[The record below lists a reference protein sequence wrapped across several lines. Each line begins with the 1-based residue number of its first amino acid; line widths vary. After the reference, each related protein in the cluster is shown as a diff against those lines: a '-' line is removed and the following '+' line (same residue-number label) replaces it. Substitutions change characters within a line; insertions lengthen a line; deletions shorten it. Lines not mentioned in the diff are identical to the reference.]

1 MKTRTHRCGDLRLEH
16 VGQAV
21 TVCGWV
27 DTKRDRGGVAFILLR
42 DVAGKVQLTF
52 SEEENPALLAQTKE
66 ARGEFVLS
74 AKGKVRERDD
84 NNKTRTMATGDVEIA
99 VESFEILNTAVTP
112 AIEVRDDL
120 KCDPEL
126 RLKNRFIDLRRRP
139 MQAMLQ
145 ARAKLLQAARKTLD
159 GEGFLEIETPIL
171 YKRTP
176 EGARDF
182 IVPSRA
188 YRGQFYA
195 LPQSPQLFKQLC
207 MISGLDRYYQIARCF
222 RDEDKRADRQ
232 PEFTQID
239 IEMSFPSRDDVME
252 LFEKVVANILNTLR
266 TDTMFA
272 DQPWPVRN
280 SAPINPPFE
289 RMSYE
294 TAMRDYSIDRPD
306 LRSRELVLTDLT
318 EWAKSCSFNAFKGA
332 AEKGGLVKALR
343 CPGLAE
349 GYSVGQLKNLER
361 DAKGMG
367 ASGLANLKVTASG
380 LEGGIAKFFQAAEQQ
395 AMIAALKAKPG
406 DLVLICAHEKEK
418 VVHAVMHNMRVVV
431 AEKLGLSDPS
441 KMVICWVVDFPL
453 FEYREEDEK
462 LFASHHPFT
471 LPKDVAAV
479 QAFAEACRSSSLR
492 PTISATEVDALG
504 GSLQNPDNAERER
517 DLGRGL
523 EEWYRKHWYDYF
535 EDKDGTLNYRLREH
549 TEDQLNELA
558 EEFLQEFPEVLS
570 PIEFPTPSEKV
581 KAKYGSLAKLLGLRN
596 NQYDLVCNGVE
607 IAGGSIRMHRTD
619 WQYDVFELIGIS
631 EEEAKKKFGF
641 LMSALNHGAPP
652 HGGIASGVD
661 RLLMLLLGL
670 DNIQDVIAFPKSAT
684 GRDLMIDT
692 PNEVEPALLREL
704 GVEVV
709 AKPDKA

>member
-1 MKTRTHRCGDLRLEH
+1 MKTRTHRCGDLRIEH
-16 VGQAV
+16 VGQTV

-27 DTKRDRGGVAFILLR
+27 DTKRDRGGVAFIILR

-52 SEEENPALLAQTKE
+52 SEEIDGKLLEATRE

-74 AKGKVRERDD
+74 ATGRVLAREEGNRT
-84 NNKTRTMATGDVEIA
+84 KTMATGDIEIA
-99 VESFEILNTAVTP
+99 VQKFEILNTAVTP

-126 RLKNRFIDLRRRP
+126 RLKHRFIDLRRRP

-145 ARAKLLQAARKTLD
+145 ARAKLLQAARQTLD
-159 GEGFLEIETPIL
+159 VEGFLEIETPIL

-188 YRGQFYA
+188 HQGQFYA

-252 LFEKVVANILNTLR
+252 LFEKVVANIFNTLR
-266 TDTMFA
+266 ADPTFA

-280 SAPINPPFE
+280 AAPINPPFE

-294 TAMRDYSIDRPD
+294 QAMRDYSIDRPD
-306 LRSRELVLTDLT
+306 LRSRDLVLTDLT
-318 EWAKSCSFNAFKGA
+318 EWASKCSFNAFKGA

-349 GYSVGQLKNLER
+349 GFSTGQLKNLER

-367 ASGLANLKVTASG
+367 AAGLANLKVNASG
-380 LEGGIAKFFQAAEQQ
+380 LEGGIAKFIPGAEQQ
-395 AMIAALKAKPG
+395 SMIAALKAKPG

-418 VVHAVMHNMRVVV
+418 VVHAVMHNMRLVV
-431 AEKLGLSDPS
+431 AEKLGLNDPS

-453 FEYREEDEK
+453 FEYREEDSK

-471 LPKDVAAV
+471 LPQDAKRVHEMAEVSRKGVEGTPVARMLKAGV
-479 QAFAEACRSSSLR
+479 KLDE
-492 PTISATEVDALG
+492 I
-504 GSLQNPDNAERER
+504 
-517 DLGRGL
+517 
-523 EEWYRKHWYDYF
+523 
-535 EDKDGTLNYRLREH
+535 LN
-549 TEDQLNELA
+549 
-558 EEFLQEFPEVLS
+558 
-570 PIEFPTPSEKV
+570 
-581 KAKYGSLAKLLGLRN
+581 LRN

-619 WQYDVFELIGIS
+619 WQADVFELIGITQA
-631 EEEAKKKFGF
+631 EAEKKFGF
-641 LMSALNHGAPP
+641 LLSALAHGAPP

-670 DNIQDVIAFPKSAT
+670 DNIADVIAFPKSAT

-692 PNEVEPALLREL
+692 PNEVEPALLDEL
-704 GVEVV
+704 GVKMV
-709 AKPDKA
+709 ARPAKG

>member
-1 MKTRTHRCGDLRLEH
+1 MKTRTHRCGDLRVEH
-16 VGQAV
+16 VGQTV

-52 SEEENPALLAQTKE
+52 AEEINPELLAATKE
-66 ARGEFVLS
+66 VRHEFVIT
-74 AKGKVRERDD
+74 ATGKVRERDAE
-84 NNKTRTMATGDVEIA
+84 NKTTTMASGDIEIA

-120 KCDPEL
+120 KCDSEL
-126 RLKNRFIDLRRRP
+126 RLKHRFIDLRRRP

-145 ARAKLLQAARKTLD
+145 ARAKLLECARETLG
-159 GEGFLEIETPIL
+159 GEGFLEVETPVL

-188 YRGQFYA
+188 HRGQFYA

-207 MISGLDRYYQIARCF
+207 MISGLDRYYQVARCF

-239 IEMSFPSRDDVME
+239 IEMSFPTRDDVME
-252 LFEKVVANILNTLR
+252 LFEKVVGNVFKGIREDAR
-266 TDTMFA
+266 FK
-272 DQPWPVRN
+272 DQSWPVL
-280 SAPINPPFE
+280 SGSEVSPPFE

-294 TAMRDYSIDRPD
+294 QAMRDYSIDRPD
-306 LRSRELVLTDLT
+306 LRSRDLKLTDLT
-318 EWAKSCSFNAFKGA
+318 GWAAGCSFNAFKGV
-332 AEKGGLVKALR
+332 AEKQGLVKALR
-343 CPGLAE
+343 CPGLAD
-349 GYSVGQLKNLER
+349 GFSTGQLKNLER

-367 ASGLANLKVTASG
+367 ATGLANLKVTDAG
-380 LEGGIAKFFQAAEQQ
+380 LEGGIAKFIPEAEQK
-395 AMIAALKAKPG
+395 AMIDGVGAKPG
-406 DLVLICAHEKEK
+406 DLLLICAHEKHK
-418 VVHAVMHNMRVVV
+418 IVHAVMHNMRLLI
-431 AEKLGLSDPS
+431 AEKLGLHDNS
-441 KMVICWVVDFPL
+441 KFAICWIIDFPL

-471 LPKDVAAV
+471 LPQDVARV
-479 QAFAEACRSSSLR
+479 REMAEISRKGGEPHPVARMLR
-492 PTISATEVDALG
+492 G
-504 GSLQNPDNAERER
+504 GVKI
-517 DLGRGL
+517 
-523 EEWYRKHWYDYF
+523 EEI
-535 EDKDGTLNYRLREH
+535 
-549 TEDQLNELA
+549 LA
-558 EEFLQEFPEVLS
+558 
-570 PIEFPTPSEKV
+570 
-581 KAKYGSLAKLLGLRN
+581 LRN
-596 NQYDLVCNGVE
+596 NQYDLVINGIE

-619 WQYDVFELIGIS
+619 DQADVFELVGIGK
-631 EEEAKKKFGF
+631 EEADKKFGF
-641 LMSALNHGAPP
+641 LMSALDHGAPP

-692 PNEVEPALLREL
+692 PNDVEPALLDEL
-704 GVEVV
+704 GVKMIP
-709 AKPDKA
+709 KPEK

>member
-1 MKTRTHRCGDLRLEH
+1 MKTRTHRCGELRIEH
-16 VGQAV
+16 VGQTV

-42 DVAGKVQLTF
+42 DVAGKAQLTF
-52 SEEENPALLAQTKE
+52 AEEIDKDLLAATKE
-66 ARGEFVLS
+66 VRHEFVIT
-74 AKGKVRERDD
+74 ATGKVRERDD
-84 NNKTRTMATGDVEIA
+84 ENKTNTMASGDVEVA
-99 VESFEILNTAVTP
+99 VESFEILNTAITP

-126 RLKNRFIDLRRRP
+126 RLKHRFIDLRRRP

-145 ARAKLLQAARKTLD
+145 ARAKLIASARNTLE
-159 GEGFLEIETPIL
+159 GEGFLDVETPVL

-207 MISGLDRYYQIARCF
+207 MISGLDRYFQIARCF

-239 IEMSFPSRDDVME
+239 IEMSFPTRDDVME
-252 LFEKVVANILNTLR
+252 LFEKVVSNVFKDIR
-266 TDTMFA
+266 EDERFA
-272 DQPWPVRN
+272 DQQWPVLGETEVQ
-280 SAPINPPFE
+280 PPFE

-294 TAMRDYSIDRPD
+294 QAMRDYSIDRPD
-306 LRSRELVLTDLT
+306 LRSRELMLTDLT
-318 EWAKSCSFNAFKGA
+318 EWARACSFNAFKGV
-332 AEKGGLVKALR
+332 AEKEGLVKGLR
-343 CPGLAE
+343 CPGLAGE
-349 GYSVGQLKNLER
+349 FSTGQLKNLER

-367 ASGLANLKVTASG
+367 AAGLANLKVTEAG
-380 LEGGIAKFFQAAEQQ
+380 LEGGIAKFIPEPEQKSMIEAFKAE
-395 AMIAALKAKPG
+395 PG
-406 DLVLICAHEKEK
+406 DLLLICAHVKHK
-418 VVHAVMHNMRVVV
+418 VVHAVMHNMRLLI
-431 AEKLGLSDPS
+431 AEKLGLHDNS
-441 KMVICWVVDFPL
+441 KFAIVWIVDFPL
-453 FEYREEDEK
+453 FEYREEDHK

-479 QAFAEACRSSSLR
+479 ARLAGLVRGNRSRDQQIIDQHLETTAATDSILR
-492 PTISATEVDALG
+492 QHETPML
-504 GSLQNPDNAERER
+504 L
-517 DLGRGL
+517 L
-523 EEWYRKHWYDYF
+523 EENGVSK
-535 EDKDGTLNYRLREH
+535 K
-549 TEDQLNELA
+549 
-558 EEFLQEFPEVLS
+558 EVL
-570 PIEFPTPSEKV
+570 
-581 KAKYGSLAKLLGLRN
+581 ALRN
-596 NQYDLVCNGVE
+596 NQYDLVINGIE

-619 WQYDVFELIGIS
+619 YQADVFELIGIGN
-631 EEEAKKKFGF
+631 EEADRKFGF

-692 PNEVEPALLREL
+692 PNDVEPALLDEL
-704 GVEVV
+704 GIKMIP
-709 AKPDKA
+709 KPEK

>member
-1 MKTRTHRCGDLRLEH
+1 MKTRTHRCGELRKAH
-16 VGQAV
+16 IGQAV

-27 DTKRDRGGVAFILLR
+27 DVKRDRGGVVFILLR
-42 DVAGKVQLTF
+42 DVSGKVQLTF
-52 SEEENPALLAQTKE
+52 TEQHNKALVDQTRE
-66 ARGEFVLS
+66 ARHEYVIS
-74 AKGKVRERDD
+74 ATGKVTERDAE
-84 NNKTRTMATGDVEIA
+84 NRTDKLATGEVEIM
-99 VESFEILNTAVTP
+99 VESFEVLNTAVTP

-145 ARAKLLQAARKTLD
+145 ARAALVAAARKTLEA
-159 GEGFLEIETPIL
+159 EGFLDIETPIL

-188 YRGQFYA
+188 HQGQFYA

-239 IEMSFPSRDDVME
+239 LEMSFPTRDDVME
-252 LFEKVVANILNTLR
+252 LFEKVVVAVVDALQSDARLR
-266 TDTMFA
+266 DM
-272 DQPWPVRN
+272 DWPVLKAGKL
-280 SAPINPPFE
+280 SLPFE
-289 RMSYE
+289 RMDYE

-306 LRSRELVLTDLT
+306 LRSRDLRLTDLT
-318 EWAKSCSFNAFKGA
+318 GWARTCSFNAFKGT
-332 AEKGGLVKALR
+332 AENGGLVKGLR
-343 CPGLAE
+343 CPGMAE
-349 GYSVGQLKNLER
+349 AFSTGQLKNLER

-367 ASGLANLKVTASG
+367 ATGLANLKVTSNPAG
-380 LEGGIAKFFQAAEQQ
+380 NGGALGGGIAKFIPEAEQK
-395 AMIAALKAKPG
+395 AMIAAFNAQPG
-406 DLVLICAHEKEK
+406 DLLLICAHEKHK
-418 VVHAVMHNMRVVV
+418 IVHAVMHNMRVLI
-431 AEKLGLSDPS
+431 AEKLGLSDPA
-441 KMVICWVVDFPL
+441 KFAITWVVDFPL

-471 LPKDVAAV
+471 LPQKAARV
-479 QAFAEACRSSSLR
+479 
-492 PTISATEVDALG
+492 
-504 GSLQNPDNAERER
+504 
-517 DLGRGL
+517 
-523 EEWYRKHWYDYF
+523 H
-535 EDKDGTLNYRLREH
+535 
-549 TEDQLNELA
+549 ELA
-558 EEFLQEFPEVLS
+558 EISRKGREPHPVARMLHGG
-570 PIEFPTPSEKV
+570 V
-581 KAKYGSLAKLLGLRN
+581 KLEEILALRN

-619 WQYDVFELIGIS
+619 WQADVFELIGIS
-631 EEEAKKKFGF
+631 KEEANKKFGF
-641 LMSALNHGAPP
+641 LMSALDHGAPP

-670 DNIQDVIAFPKSAT
+670 DNIADVIAFPKSAT

-692 PNEVEPALLREL
+692 PNEVEPALLKEL
-704 GVEVV
+704 AIELAAG
-709 AKPDKA
+709 KRS

>member
-1 MKTRTHRCGDLRLEH
+1 MKTRTHRCGDLRVEH
-16 VGQAV
+16 VGQTV

-52 SEEENPALLAQTKE
+52 AEEINPELLAATKE
-66 ARGEFVLS
+66 VRHEFVIT
-74 AKGKVRERDD
+74 ATGKVRERDAE
-84 NNKTRTMATGDVEIA
+84 NKTTTMASGDIEIA

-126 RLKNRFIDLRRRP
+126 RLKHRFIDLRRRP

-145 ARAKLLQAARKTLD
+145 ARAKLLECARETLG
-159 GEGFLEIETPIL
+159 GEGFLEVETPVL

-188 YRGQFYA
+188 HRGQFYA

-207 MISGLDRYYQIARCF
+207 MISGLDRYYQVARCF

-239 IEMSFPSRDDVME
+239 IEMSFPTRDDVME
-252 LFEKVVANILNTLR
+252 LFEKVVGNVFKGIREDAR
-266 TDTMFA
+266 FK
-272 DQPWPVRN
+272 DQSWPVL
-280 SAPINPPFE
+280 SGSEVSPPFE

-294 TAMRDYSIDRPD
+294 QAMRDYSIDRPD
-306 LRSRELVLTDLT
+306 LRSRDLKLTDLT
-318 EWAKSCSFNAFKGA
+318 GWAAACSFNAFKGV
-332 AEKGGLVKALR
+332 AEKQGLVKALR
-343 CPGLAE
+343 CPGLAD
-349 GYSVGQLKNLER
+349 GFSTGQLKNLER

-367 ASGLANLKVTASG
+367 ATGLANLKVTDAG
-380 LEGGIAKFFQAAEQQ
+380 LEGGIAKFIPEAEQK
-395 AMIAALKAKPG
+395 AMIEGIGAKPG
-406 DLVLICAHEKEK
+406 DLLLICAHEKHK
-418 VVHAVMHNMRVVV
+418 IVHAVMHNMRLLI
-431 AEKLGLSDPS
+431 AEKLGLHDNS
-441 KMVICWVVDFPL
+441 KFAICWIIDFPL
-453 FEYREEDEK
+453 FEYREDDEK

-471 LPKDVAAV
+471 LPQDVQRV
-479 QAFAEACRSSSLR
+479 HEMAEACRTPEHRLKGLALLNMNSMESTVEAAESL
-492 PTISATEVDALG
+492 S
-504 GSLQNPDNAERER
+504 
-517 DLGRGL
+517 
-523 EEWYRKHWYDYF
+523 
-535 EDKDGTLNYRLREH
+535 
-549 TEDQLNELA
+549 
-558 EEFLQEFPEVLS
+558 EVLDA
-570 PIEFPTPSEKV
+570 IEPEHRKFAENPNIEADGIVEENARDRILGLPSVWKLRSAGYSVEEI
-581 KAKYGSLAKLLGLRN
+581 LALRN
-596 NQYDLVCNGVE
+596 NQYDLVINGIE

-619 WQYDVFELIGIS
+619 DQADVFELVGIGK
-631 EEEAKKKFGF
+631 EEADKKFGF
-641 LMSALNHGAPP
+641 LMSALDHGAPP

-692 PNEVEPALLREL
+692 PNDVEPALLDEL
-704 GVEVV
+704 GVKMIP
-709 AKPDKA
+709 KPEK

>member
-74 AKGKVRERDD
+74 ARGKVRERDD
-84 NNKTRTMATGDVEIA
+84 SNKTKTMASGDVEIA

-252 LFEKVVANILNTLR
+252 LFEQVVANILNTLR
-266 TDTMFA
+266 TEPVFA

-280 SAPINPPFE
+280 SGAVKPPFE
-289 RMSYE
+289 RMTYE
-294 TAMRDYSIDRPD
+294 QAMRDYSIDRPD

-318 EWAKSCSFNAFKGA
+318 PWAATCSFNAFKGVA
-332 AEKGGLVKALR
+332 TKTGLVKALR
-343 CPGLAE
+343 CPGLGDAF
-349 GYSVGQLKNLER
+349 STGQLKNLER

-367 ASGLANLKVTASG
+367 ATGLANLKVTAAG
-380 LEGGIAKFFQAAEQQ
+380 LDGGIAKFIPAAEQK
-395 AMIAALKAKPG
+395 AMIAALKAQPG
-406 DLVLICAHEKEK
+406 DLVLICAHEKHK
-418 VVHAVMHNMRVVV
+418 IVHAVMHNMRLVV
-431 AEKLGLSDPS
+431 AEKLGLNDNT
-441 KMVICWVVDFPL
+441 KFAITWVVDFPL

-471 LPKDVAAV
+471 LPQDFKRVHEM
-479 QAFAEACRSSSLR
+479 AEISRKSSEPHPVGRMLK
-492 PTISATEVDALG
+492 G
-504 GSLQNPDNAERER
+504 G
-517 DLGRGL
+517 
-523 EEWYRKHWYDYF
+523 
-535 EDKDGTLNYRLREH
+535 
-549 TEDQLNELA
+549 
-558 EEFLQEFPEVLS
+558 
-570 PIEFPTPSEKV
+570 V
-581 KAKYGSLAKLLGLRN
+581 KLDEIIALRN

-619 WQYDVFELIGIS
+619 MQADVFELVGIGK
-631 EEEAKKKFGF
+631 EEAEKKFGF

-692 PNEVEPALLREL
+692 PNEVEPALLEEL
-704 GVEVV
+704 GIKMIP
-709 AKPDKA
+709 KPEKT

>member
-16 VGQAV
+16 VGQTA

-52 SEEENPALLAQTKE
+52 AEEINPDLLAATKE
-66 ARGEFVLS
+66 VRGEFVLR
-74 AKGKVRERDD
+74 ATGKVRERDTE
-84 NNKTRTMATGDVEIA
+84 NKTQTMASGDVEIA
-99 VESFEILNTAVTP
+99 VDSFEILNTAVTP

-126 RLKNRFIDLRRRP
+126 RLKHRFIDLRRRP

-145 ARAKLLQAARKTLD
+145 ARARLVSSARATLEA
-159 GEGFLEIETPIL
+159 EGFLDVETPVL

-188 YRGQFYA
+188 HRGQFYA

-207 MISGLDRYYQIARCF
+207 MISGLDRYFQIARCF

-239 IEMSFPSRDDVME
+239 IEMSFPTRDDVME
-252 LFEKVVANILNTLR
+252 LFEKVVGNVFKEIREDAR
-266 TDTMFA
+266 FK
-272 DQPWPVRN
+272 DQSWPVL
-280 SAPINPPFE
+280 SGSEVSPPFE

-294 TAMRDYSIDRPD
+294 QAMRDFSIDRPD
-306 LRSRELVLTDLT
+306 LRSRDLKLTDLT
-318 EWAKSCSFNAFKGA
+318 DWAAGCTFNAFKGV
-332 AEKGGLVKALR
+332 AEKQGLVKALR
-343 CPGLAE
+343 CPGLGE
-349 GYSVGQLKNLER
+349 GFSTGQLKNLER

-367 ASGLANLKVTASG
+367 AAGLANLKVTDAG
-380 LEGGIAKFFQAAEQQ
+380 LEGGIAKFIPEPEQK
-395 AMIAALKAKPG
+395 AMIEACKAKPG
-406 DLVLICAHEKEK
+406 DLLLICAHEKHK
-418 VVHAVMHNMRVVV
+418 IVHAVMHNMRLLI
-431 AEKLGLSDPS
+431 AEKLGLHDNS
-441 KMVICWVVDFPL
+441 KFAIVWIVDFPL

-471 LPKDVAAV
+471 LPQDVARV
-479 QAFAEACRSSSLR
+479 HEMAEISRKGGEPHPVARMLR
-492 PTISATEVDALG
+492 G
-504 GSLQNPDNAERER
+504 GVKI
-517 DLGRGL
+517 
-523 EEWYRKHWYDYF
+523 EEI
-535 EDKDGTLNYRLREH
+535 
-549 TEDQLNELA
+549 LA
-558 EEFLQEFPEVLS
+558 
-570 PIEFPTPSEKV
+570 
-581 KAKYGSLAKLLGLRN
+581 LRN
-596 NQYDLVCNGVE
+596 NQYDLVVNGIE

-619 WQYDVFELIGIS
+619 NQADVFELVGIGK
-631 EEEAKKKFGF
+631 EEADKKFGF
-641 LMSALNHGAPP
+641 LMSALDHGAPP

-692 PNEVEPALLREL
+692 PNDVELALLEEL
-704 GVEVV
+704 GVKMIP
-709 AKPDKA
+709 KPEK

>member
-1 MKTRTHRCGDLRLEH
+1 MKTRTHRCGELRKAH
-16 VGQAV
+16 IGQAV

-27 DTKRDRGGVAFILLR
+27 DVKRDRGGVVFILLR
-42 DVAGKVQLTF
+42 DVSGKVQLTF
-52 SEEENPALLAQTKE
+52 TEQHNKALVDQTRE
-66 ARGEFVLS
+66 ARHEYVIS
-74 AKGKVRERDD
+74 AMGKVTERDAE
-84 NNKTRTMATGDVEIA
+84 NRTDKLATGEVEIM
-99 VESFEILNTAVTP
+99 VESFEVLNTAVTP

-145 ARAKLLQAARKTLD
+145 ARAALVGAARRTLEA
-159 GEGFLEIETPIL
+159 EGFLDIETPIL

-188 YRGQFYA
+188 HQGQFYA

-239 IEMSFPSRDDVME
+239 LEMSFPTRDDVME
-252 LFEKVVANILNTLR
+252 LFEKVVVAVVNALQSDARLQDMDWPVLKAGKLR
-266 TDTMFA
+266 T
-272 DQPWPVRN
+272 
-280 SAPINPPFE
+280 PFE
-289 RMSYE
+289 RMDYE

-306 LRSRELVLTDLT
+306 LRSRDLRLTDLT
-318 EWAKSCSFNAFKGA
+318 RWARTCSFNAFKGT
-332 AEKGGLVKALR
+332 AEKDGLVKGLR
-343 CPGLAE
+343 CPGMAE
-349 GYSVGQLKNLER
+349 SFSTGQLKNLER

-367 ASGLANLKVTASG
+367 ATGLANLKVSAAG
-380 LEGGIAKFFQAAEQQ
+380 LEGGIAKFIPEAEQK
-395 AMIAALKAKPG
+395 AMIAAFGAQPG
-406 DLVLICAHEKEK
+406 DLLLICAHEKHK
-418 VVHAVMHNMRVVV
+418 IVHAVMHNMRVLI
-431 AEKLGLSDPS
+431 AEKLGLSDPA
-441 KMVICWVVDFPL
+441 KFAITWVVDFPL

-471 LPKDVAAV
+471 LPQNAARVHEMAEISRKGREPHPVA
-479 QAFAEACRSSSLR
+479 RMLH
-492 PTISATEVDALG
+492 G
-504 GSLQNPDNAERER
+504 GVK
-517 DLGRGL
+517 L
-523 EEWYRKHWYDYF
+523 EEI
-535 EDKDGTLNYRLREH
+535 
-549 TEDQLNELA
+549 LA
-558 EEFLQEFPEVLS
+558 
-570 PIEFPTPSEKV
+570 
-581 KAKYGSLAKLLGLRN
+581 LRN

-619 WQYDVFELIGIS
+619 WQADVFELIGITK
-631 EEEAKKKFGF
+631 EEASKKFGF
-641 LMSALNHGAPP
+641 LMSALDHGAPP

-670 DNIQDVIAFPKSAT
+670 DNIADVIAFPKSAS

-692 PNEVEPALLREL
+692 PNEVEPALLKEL
-704 GVEVV
+704 AIEVAAV
-709 AKPDKA
+709 KRT

>member
-1 MKTRTHRCGDLRLEH
+1 MKTRTHRCGDLRVEH
-16 VGQAV
+16 VGQTV

-52 SEEENPALLAQTKE
+52 AEEINPELLAATKE
-66 ARGEFVLS
+66 VRHEFVIT
-74 AKGKVRERDD
+74 ATGKVRERDAE
-84 NNKTRTMATGDVEIA
+84 NKTTTMASGDIEIA

-126 RLKNRFIDLRRRP
+126 RLKHRFIDLRRRP

-145 ARAKLLQAARKTLD
+145 ARAKLLECARETLG
-159 GEGFLEIETPIL
+159 GEGFLEVETPVL

-188 YRGQFYA
+188 HRGQFYA

-207 MISGLDRYYQIARCF
+207 MISGLDRYYQVARCF

-239 IEMSFPSRDDVME
+239 IEMSFPTRDDVME
-252 LFEKVVANILNTLR
+252 LFEKVVGNVFKGIREDAR
-266 TDTMFA
+266 FK
-272 DQPWPVRN
+272 DQSWPVL
-280 SAPINPPFE
+280 SGSEVSPPFE

-294 TAMRDYSIDRPD
+294 QAMRDYSIDRPD
-306 LRSRELVLTDLT
+306 LRSRDLKLTDLT
-318 EWAKSCSFNAFKGA
+318 GWAAGCSFNAFKGV
-332 AEKGGLVKALR
+332 AEKQGLVKALR
-343 CPGLAE
+343 CPGLVD
-349 GYSVGQLKNLER
+349 GFSTGQLKNLER

-367 ASGLANLKVTASG
+367 ATGLANLKVTDAG
-380 LEGGIAKFFQAAEQQ
+380 LEGGIAKFIPEAEQK
-395 AMIAALKAKPG
+395 AMIDGVGAKPG
-406 DLVLICAHEKEK
+406 DLLLICAHEKHK
-418 VVHAVMHNMRVVV
+418 IVHAVMHNMRLLI
-431 AEKLGLSDPS
+431 AEKLGLHDNS
-441 KMVICWVVDFPL
+441 KFAICWIIDFPL

-471 LPKDVAAV
+471 LPQDVARV
-479 QAFAEACRSSSLR
+479 REMAEISRKGGEPHPVARMLR
-492 PTISATEVDALG
+492 G
-504 GSLQNPDNAERER
+504 GVKI
-517 DLGRGL
+517 
-523 EEWYRKHWYDYF
+523 EEI
-535 EDKDGTLNYRLREH
+535 
-549 TEDQLNELA
+549 LA
-558 EEFLQEFPEVLS
+558 
-570 PIEFPTPSEKV
+570 
-581 KAKYGSLAKLLGLRN
+581 LRN
-596 NQYDLVCNGVE
+596 NQYDLVINGIE

-619 WQYDVFELIGIS
+619 DQADVFELVGIGK
-631 EEEAKKKFGF
+631 EEADKKFGF
-641 LMSALNHGAPP
+641 LMSALDHGAPP

-692 PNEVEPALLREL
+692 PNDVEPALLDEL
-704 GVEVV
+704 GVKMIP
-709 AKPDKA
+709 KPEK

>member
-1 MKTRTHRCGDLRLEH
+1 MKTRTHRCGELRLEH
-16 VGQAV
+16 VGQTV

-42 DVAGKVQLTF
+42 DVAGKAQLTF
-52 SEEENPALLAQTKE
+52 AEEIDKDLLAATKE
-66 ARGEFVLS
+66 VRHEFVIT
-74 AKGKVRERDD
+74 ATGKVRERDD
-84 NNKTRTMATGDVEIA
+84 ENKTDTMATGEVEIA

-126 RLKNRFIDLRRRP
+126 RLKHRFVDLRRRP

-145 ARAKLLQAARKTLD
+145 ARAKLIASARNTLE
-159 GEGFLEIETPIL
+159 GEGFLDVETPVL

-188 YRGQFYA
+188 HRGQFYA

-207 MISGLDRYYQIARCF
+207 MISGLDRYFQIARCF

-239 IEMSFPSRDDVME
+239 IEMSFPTRDDVME
-252 LFEKVVANILNTLR
+252 LFEKVVANVFSDIR
-266 TDTMFA
+266 RDERFK
-272 DQPWPVRN
+272 DQSWPVL
-280 SAPINPPFE
+280 SESDVQPPFE

-294 TAMRDYSIDRPD
+294 QAMRDYSIDRPD
-306 LRSRELVLTDLT
+306 LRSRDLVLTDLT
-318 EWAKSCSFNAFKGA
+318 EWSRDCSFNAFKGVA
-332 AEKGGLVKALR
+332 GKEGLIKGLR
-343 CPGLAE
+343 CPGM
-349 GYSVGQLKNLER
+349 GDTFSTGQLKNLER

-367 ASGLANLKVTASG
+367 ATGLANLKVTAAG
-380 LEGGIAKFFQAAEQQ
+380 LEGGIAKFIPEPEQK
-395 AMIAALKAKPG
+395 AMIAACKAEAG
-406 DLVLICAHEKEK
+406 DLLLICAHEKHK
-418 VVHAVMHNMRVVV
+418 IVHAVMHNMRLLI
-431 AEKLGLSDPS
+431 AEKLGLNDNS
-441 KMVICWVVDFPL
+441 KFAIVWIVDFPL
-453 FEYREEDEK
+453 FEYREEDHK

-471 LPKDVAAV
+471 LPQDVDKVRTFAA
-479 QAFAEACRSSSLR
+479 
-492 PTISATEVDALG
+492 ISRKPGEGTPIQKLAADGVD
-504 GSLQNPDNAERER
+504 
-517 DLGRGL
+517 
-523 EEWYRKHWYDYF
+523 
-535 EDKDGTLNYRLREH
+535 LREVF
-549 TEDQLNELA
+549 A
-558 EEFLQEFPEVLS
+558 
-570 PIEFPTPSEKV
+570 
-581 KAKYGSLAKLLGLRN
+581 LRN
-596 NQYDLVCNGVE
+596 NQYDLVVNGIE

-619 WQYDVFELIGIS
+619 YQADIFELIGINK
-631 EEEAKKKFGF
+631 EEADKKFGF

-692 PNEVEPALLREL
+692 PNDVEPALLVEL
-704 GVEVV
+704 GIQSVP
-709 AKPDKA
+709 KPQD

>member
-1 MKTRTHRCGDLRLEH
+1 MKTRTHRCGDLGKEH
-16 VGQAV
+16 VGQTV

-52 SEEENPALLAQTKE
+52 AEEINPELLQATRE

-74 AKGKVRERDD
+74 ATGKVRERD
-84 NNKTRTMATGDVEIA
+84 NENKTTTIATGEIEIA

-126 RLKNRFIDLRRRP
+126 RLKHRFIDLRRRP

-145 ARAKLLQAARKTLD
+145 ARAKLISAARATLEA
-159 GEGFLEIETPIL
+159 EGFLDVETPIL

-188 YRGQFYA
+188 HRGQFYA

-207 MISGLDRYYQIARCF
+207 MISGLDRYFQIARCF

-239 IEMSFPSRDDVME
+239 IEMSFVNRDEVMA
-252 LFEKVVANILNTLR
+252 LFEKVVAAVFKALR
-266 TDTMFA
+266 E
-272 DQPWPVRN
+272 DQRFKDQAWPVL
-280 SAPINPPFE
+280 SESSVAPPFE

-294 TAMRDYSIDRPD
+294 QAMRDYSIDRPD
-306 LRSRELVLTDLT
+306 LRSRELKLTDLT
-318 EWAKSCSFNAFKGA
+318 QWAAGCSFNAFKGV
-332 AEKGGLVKALR
+332 AEKGGLVKGLR
-343 CPGLAE
+343 CPGMAE
-349 GYSVGQLKNLER
+349 QFSTGQLKNLER

-367 ASGLANLKVTASG
+367 AAGLANLAVVGTRGSVS
-380 LEGGIAKFFQAAEQQ
+380 LQGGIAKFIPEAEQQ
-395 AMIAALKAKPG
+395 AMIAAFGAQPG
-406 DLVLICAHEKEK
+406 DLLLICAHEKHK
-418 VVHAVMHNMRVVV
+418 VVHAVMHNMRLLI
-431 AEKLGLSDPS
+431 ADKLGLSDNS
-441 KMVICWVVDFPL
+441 KFAICWVVDFPL

-471 LPKDVAAV
+471 LPQDAGRVAEMAGISRKGHEPHPV
-479 QAFAEACRSSSLR
+479 ARMLR
-492 PTISATEVDALG
+492 G
-504 GSLQNPDNAERER
+504 GVK
-517 DLGRGL
+517 L
-523 EEWYRKHWYDYF
+523 EEV
-535 EDKDGTLNYRLREH
+535 
-549 TEDQLNELA
+549 LA
-558 EEFLQEFPEVLS
+558 
-570 PIEFPTPSEKV
+570 
-581 KAKYGSLAKLLGLRN
+581 LRN
-596 NQYDLVCNGVE
+596 NQYDLVINGIE

-619 WQYDVFELIGIS
+619 WQADVFELIGIS
-631 EEEAKKKFGF
+631 KEEADKKFGF
-641 LMSALNHGAPP
+641 LMSALAHGAPP

-661 RLLMLLLGL
+661 RFLMLLLGL
-670 DNIQDVIAFPKSAT
+670 DNIADVIAFPKSAT

-692 PNEVEPALLREL
+692 PNEVEPVLLDEL
-704 GVEVV
+704 GVKMV
-709 AKPDKA
+709 AKPDK

>member
-1 MKTRTHRCGDLRLEH
+1 MKTRTHRCGDLRIDH
-16 VGQAV
+16 VGKTV

-52 SEEENPALLAQTKE
+52 AEEIDRELLAHTKDVRHE
-66 ARGEFVLS
+66 YVITAT
-74 AKGKVRERDD
+74 GKVREREQE
-84 NNKTRTMATGDVEIA
+84 NRTTTMASGDIEIA
-99 VESFEILNTAVTP
+99 VESFEILNQAVTP

-126 RLKNRFIDLRRRP
+126 RLRHRFIDLRRRP

-145 ARAKLLQAARKTLD
+145 ARAKLIAAARQTL
-159 GEGFLEIETPIL
+159 EAAGFLDVETPVL

-188 YRGQFYA
+188 HRGQFYA

-239 IEMSFPSRDDVME
+239 LEMSFPSRDDVME
-252 LFEKVVANILNTLR
+252 LFENVVAAIFHAVQSDPR
-266 TDTMFA
+266 FA
-272 DQPWPVRN
+272 DQDWPVRKAGIVN
-280 SAPINPPFE
+280 TPFE
-289 RMSYE
+289 RMSFE
-294 TAMRDYSIDRPD
+294 HAMRDYSIDRPD
-306 LRSRELVLTDLT
+306 LRSRDLRLTDLT
-318 EWAKSCSFNAFKGA
+318 DWAKGCSFNAFKGVA
-332 AEKGGLVKALR
+332 DKGGLVKGLR
-343 CPGLAE
+343 CPGLGDAF
-349 GYSVGQLKNLER
+349 STGQLKNLER

-367 ASGLANLKVTASG
+367 AAGLANLKVGAAPSG
-380 LEGGIAKFFQAAEQQ
+380 GPAGGAVLEGGIAKFIPEGEQK
-395 AMIAALKAKPG
+395 AMIEACNAKPG
-406 DLVLICAHEKEK
+406 DLLLICAHEKHRI
-418 VVHAVMHNMRVVV
+418 VHAVMHNMRLLI
-431 AEKLGLSDPS
+431 AEKLGLHDNT
-441 KMVICWVVDFPL
+441 KFAICWIVDFPL

-471 LPKDVAAV
+471 LPQD
-479 QAFAEACRSSSLR
+479 
-492 PTISATEVDALG
+492 VDAVRKFAAICRKPG
-504 GSLQNPDNAERER
+504 DGSPMGKLAA
-517 DLGRGL
+517 
-523 EEWYRKHWYDYF
+523 
-535 EDKDGTLNYRLREH
+535 DGVDLRE
-549 TEDQLNELA
+549 
-558 EEFLQEFPEVLS
+558 VLD
-570 PIEFPTPSEKV
+570 
-581 KAKYGSLAKLLGLRN
+581 LRN
-596 NQYDLVCNGVE
+596 NQYDLVINGIE

-619 WQYDVFELIGIS
+619 WQADVFELIGIGKD
-631 EEEAKKKFGF
+631 EAEKKFGF

-652 HGGIASGVD
+652 HGGIACGVD

-692 PNEVEPALLREL
+692 PNDVEAALLDEL
-704 GVEVV
+704 GIKMQP
-709 AKPDKA
+709 KPEK

>member
-1 MKTRTHRCGDLRLEH
+1 MKTRTHRCGELRREH
-16 VGQAV
+16 VGQTV

-52 SEEENPALLAQTKE
+52 AEEINKDLLAATKE
-66 ARGEFVLS
+66 VRHEFVIT
-74 AKGKVRERDD
+74 ATGKVRERDD
-84 NNKTRTMATGDVEIA
+84 ENKTTTMATGDVEVA

-126 RLKNRFIDLRRRP
+126 RLKHRFIDLRRRP

-145 ARAKLLQAARKTLD
+145 ARAKLIASARNTLE
-159 GEGFLEIETPIL
+159 GEGFLDVETPVL

-207 MISGLDRYYQIARCF
+207 MISGLDRYFQIARCF

-239 IEMSFPSRDDVME
+239 IEMSFPTRDDVME
-252 LFEKVVANILNTLR
+252 LFEKVVANVFSDIR
-266 TDTMFA
+266 RDERFK
-272 DQPWPVRN
+272 DQSWPVL
-280 SAPINPPFE
+280 SESDVKPPFE

-294 TAMRDYSIDRPD
+294 QAMRDYSIDRPD

-318 EWAKSCSFNAFKGA
+318 EWARACSFNAFKGV
-332 AEKGGLVKALR
+332 AEKEGLVKGLR
-343 CPGLAE
+343 CPGMGE
-349 GYSVGQLKNLER
+349 TFSTGQLKNLER

-367 ASGLANLKVTASG
+367 AAGLANLKVTDAG
-380 LEGGIAKFFQAAEQQ
+380 LEGGIAKFIPEPEQK
-395 AMIAALKAKPG
+395 AMIEAFKAEPG
-406 DLVLICAHEKEK
+406 DLLLICAHEKHK
-418 VVHAVMHNMRVVV
+418 IVHAVMHNMRLLI
-431 AEKLGLSDPS
+431 AEKLGLHDNS
-441 KMVICWVVDFPL
+441 KFAIVWIVDFPL
-453 FEYREEDEK
+453 FEYREEDHK

-471 LPKDVAAV
+471 LPQDVDKVRTFAA
-479 QAFAEACRSSSLR
+479 
-492 PTISATEVDALG
+492 IS
-504 GSLQNPDNAERER
+504 
-517 DLGRGL
+517 
-523 EEWYRKHWYDYF
+523 RKPG
-535 EDKDGTLNYRLREH
+535 DGTPIQKLAADGVDLREVF
-549 TEDQLNELA
+549 A
-558 EEFLQEFPEVLS
+558 
-570 PIEFPTPSEKV
+570 
-581 KAKYGSLAKLLGLRN
+581 LRN
-596 NQYDLVCNGVE
+596 NQYDLVINGIE

-619 WQYDVFELIGIS
+619 YQADVFELIGIGK
-631 EEEAKKKFGF
+631 EEADKKFGF

-692 PNEVEPALLREL
+692 PNDVEPALLEEL
-704 GVEVV
+704 GIKMMP
-709 AKPDKA
+709 KPEK

>member
-1 MKTRTHRCGDLRLEH
+1 MKTRTHRCGELRIEQ
-16 VGQAV
+16 VGQTV

-52 SEEENPALLAQTKE
+52 AEEINKDLLAATKE
-66 ARGEFVLS
+66 VRHEFVIT
-74 AKGKVRERDD
+74 ATGKVRERDD
-84 NNKTRTMATGDVEIA
+84 ENKTKTMTTGDIEVA

-126 RLKNRFIDLRRRP
+126 RLKHRFIDLRRRP

-145 ARAKLLQAARKTLD
+145 ARAKLIASARNTLEA
-159 GEGFLEIETPIL
+159 EGFLDVETPVL

-188 YRGQFYA
+188 HRGQFYA

-207 MISGLDRYYQIARCF
+207 MISGLDRYFQIARCF

-239 IEMSFPSRDDVME
+239 IEMSFPSRDDVMD
-252 LFEKVVANILNTLR
+252 LFEKVVANVF
-266 TDTMFA
+266 TDVRNDARFS
-272 DQPWPVRN
+272 DQTWPVLN
-280 SAPINPPFE
+280 EGEVQPPFE

-294 TAMRDYSIDRPD
+294 QAMRDYSIDRPD

-318 EWAKSCSFNAFKGA
+318 EWSAACSFNAFKGVA
-332 AEKGGLVKALR
+332 DKEGLVKGLR
-343 CPGLAE
+343 CPGLAGE
-349 GYSVGQLKNLER
+349 FSTGQLKNLER

-367 ASGLANLKVTASG
+367 ATGLANLKVTEAG
-380 LEGGIAKFFQAAEQQ
+380 LEGGIAKFIPEAEQKV
-395 AMIAALKAKPG
+395 MIEAFGAKPG
-406 DLVLICAHEKEK
+406 DLLLICAHEKHK
-418 VVHAVMHNMRVVV
+418 IVHAVMHNMRLLI
-431 AEKLGLSDPS
+431 AERLGLHDNS
-441 KMVICWVVDFPL
+441 KFAIVWIVDFPL
-453 FEYREEDEK
+453 FEYREEDDK

-471 LPKDVAAV
+471 LPQDVDKVRTFAA
-479 QAFAEACRSSSLR
+479 
-492 PTISATEVDALG
+492 ISRKPGEGTPMKKLAADGVD
-504 GSLQNPDNAERER
+504 
-517 DLGRGL
+517 
-523 EEWYRKHWYDYF
+523 
-535 EDKDGTLNYRLREH
+535 LREVF
-549 TEDQLNELA
+549 A
-558 EEFLQEFPEVLS
+558 
-570 PIEFPTPSEKV
+570 
-581 KAKYGSLAKLLGLRN
+581 LRN
-596 NQYDLVCNGVE
+596 NQYDLVINGIE

-619 WQYDVFELIGIS
+619 YQADIFELIGIGKG
-631 EEEAKKKFGF
+631 EAEKKFGF
-641 LMSALNHGAPP
+641 LLSALEHGAPP

-692 PNEVEPALLREL
+692 PNDVEPALLDEL
-704 GVEVV
+704 GIKMIP
-709 AKPDKA
+709 KPDK